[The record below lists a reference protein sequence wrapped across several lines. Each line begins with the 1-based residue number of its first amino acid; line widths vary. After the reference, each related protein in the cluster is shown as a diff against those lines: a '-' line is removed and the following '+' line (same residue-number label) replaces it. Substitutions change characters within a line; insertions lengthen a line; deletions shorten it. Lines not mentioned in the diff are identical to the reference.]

1 MRGGLAESVRIWGAV
16 PPGGGG
22 ALCTIFISLAA
33 PDPGAARAVTLRRFV
48 CVVRFG
54 RMFVGAEKE
63 KMLRGEL
70 YRADDEDLAADHRR
84 CRALL
89 DRLES
94 LPVEAG
100 DERLAIMRELL
111 GGIGERSE
119 IRAPFK
125 CDYGYNI
132 EVGSG
137 VFVNYDCVFLDTG
150 RISIGDGTEIGPAVQ
165 IYAADHPH
173 DPELRREYYEFS
185 RPVTVGRNVWVGGG
199 AILCPGVSVGG
210 DSIIGAGSVVVRDIP
225 EGVVAVGS
233 PCRPVKPVQDGASR

>member
-1 MRGGLAESVRIWGAV
+1 MTESVRFRVMVYPEPVRLPLIFVSAQRGLL
-16 PPGGGG
+16 PCGGSFAMRGWRR
-22 ALCTIFISLAA
+22 
-33 PDPGAARAVTLRRFV
+33 RA
-48 CVVRFG
+48 
-54 RMFVGAEKE
+54 VGAEKD

-70 YRADDEDLAADHRR
+70 YQADDEDLAADHLR
-84 CRALL
+84 CRELL
-89 DRLES
+89 SRLDY

-100 DERLAIMRELL
+100 NERSAVMRELL

-119 IRAPFK
+119 IRTPFK

-132 EVGSG
+132 ELGSG
-137 VFVNYDCVFLDTG
+137 IFVNYDCVFLDTG

-185 RPVTVGRNVWVGGG
+185 RPVTVGENVWIGGG
-199 AILCPGVSVGG
+199 AILCPGVTVGD

-225 EGVVAVGS
+225 AGVVAVGN
-233 PCRPVKPVQDGASR
+233 PCRPVKSVEEGAGR